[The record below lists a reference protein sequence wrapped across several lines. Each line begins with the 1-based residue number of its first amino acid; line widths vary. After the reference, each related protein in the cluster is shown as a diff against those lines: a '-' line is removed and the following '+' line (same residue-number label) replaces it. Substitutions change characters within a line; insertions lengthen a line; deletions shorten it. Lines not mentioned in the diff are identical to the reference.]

1 MSDIPTLGSMR
12 ASQDLFL
19 FLVHDPHQRRLDD
32 MGHINHTL
40 ERLHMADM
48 QRITRSVGG
57 RHTGKDMPR
66 QTADRLATIPQQTV
80 DCADFFMAMIADF
93 CFANKLQLC
102 LVQFKRIHYVDRMG

>member
-1 MSDIPTLGSMR
+1 
-12 ASQDLFL
+12 
-19 FLVHDPHQRRLDD
+19 